1 MAQAMH
7 IDTIAAPTSMDKK
20 TYSVNFK
27 GLIAH
32 LLDILFTDNS
42 SPRAHYAN
50 DLSVHMQKDIGLS
63 R

>member
-1 MAQAMH
+1 MAQAMN
-7 IDTIAAPTSMDKK
+7 ITNIAIATSMDKK

-32 LLDILFTDNS
+32 FLDILFGKGEVENTYYSNE
-42 SPRAHYAN
+42 
-50 DLSVHMQKDIGLS
+50 LSGHMQRDIGLH

>member
-1 MAQAMH
+1 MAHAMN
-7 IDTIAAPTSMDKK
+7 IETIATPISMDKK

-32 LLDILFTDNS
+32 IVDIMFGKEQVESTY
-42 SPRAHYAN
+42 YASN
-50 DLSVHMQKDIGLS
+50 LSGHMQKDIGIY

>member
-1 MAQAMH
+1 MAQAMQ
-7 IDTIAAPTSMDKK
+7 IGTINAPISMDKK
-20 TYSVNFK
+20 TYAVSFK

-42 SPRAHYAN
+42 PRAYYAN
-50 DLSVHMQKDIGLS
+50 DLSGHMQKDIGIY

>member
-1 MAQAMH
+1 MAQVMH
-7 IDTIAAPTSMDKK
+7 VDTMITPNSMEKR
-20 TYSVNFK
+20 TYSVSFK

-42 SPRAHYAN
+42 ERLYSAN
-50 DLSVHMQKDIGLS
+50 DLSGHMQKDIGLY

>member
-7 IDTIAAPTSMDKK
+7 IGSIEAPISMDKK
-20 TYSVNFK
+20 TYSVSFK

-32 LLDILFTDNS
+32 LLDILIVDNS
-42 SPRAHYAN
+42 EPRVNYTS
-50 DLSVHMQKDIGLS
+50 DLSGHMQKDIGLY

>member
-1 MAQAMH
+1 MAQAMQM
-7 IDTIAAPTSMDKK
+7 TNVALPTSMDKK

-32 LLDILFTDNS
+32 LLDILFVDNS
-42 SPRAHYAN
+42 APRSHYAE
-50 DLSVHMQKDIGLS
+50 DLSAHIQKDIGMY